1 MSCPSGTWPRVS
13 RIMMSF
19 KGAPMVSMEHW
30 FNSSSNFWRQALGA
44 LPGPTRGWP
53 VHTAWYDA
61 IMFWSVWPTMNCSC
75 FVHSLA
81 SDCKPPDAQPTMTCC
96 VGLLKYDTDL
106 NFNSFINRKKRQ
118 RLITLYCLWIL
129 GIIWWKHLKHL
140 LAGAVSKLW
149 KCHPSSFGLVGQQ
162 FEVVVMIDFLL
173 SHTGFEIVVEPFQT
187 RWHFSC
193 RKNYIHQLWK

>member
-1 MSCPSGTWPRVS
+1 MDECTYSQIVLLSFWMSCPSGTWPRVS

-106 NFNSFINRKKRQ
+106 NFNFLFLYKSKKATTIDYAVLSLNSRYHLMKTFEALTC
-118 RLITLYCLWIL
+118 RCCL
-129 GIIWWKHLKHL
+129 
-140 LAGAVSKLW
+140 
-149 KCHPSSFGLVGQQ
+149 
-162 FEVVVMIDFLL
+162 
-173 SHTGFEIVVEPFQT
+173 
-187 RWHFSC
+187 
-193 RKNYIHQLWK
+193 